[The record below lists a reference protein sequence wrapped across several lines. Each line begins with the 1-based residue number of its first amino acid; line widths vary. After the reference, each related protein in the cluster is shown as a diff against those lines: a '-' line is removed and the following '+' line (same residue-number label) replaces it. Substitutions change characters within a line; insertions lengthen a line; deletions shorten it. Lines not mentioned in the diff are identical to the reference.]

1 MNAMSAVQQELRTR
15 REAWGHTTPRREQDA
30 RQEERRAARRR
41 LWNRVSFAVCCVVSF
56 GVVWWVAAKG
66 AEVYVLND
74 EHAKLQAAIAAQQAV
89 NANLQMQVSEL
100 EQPAHILNVA
110 INQLHMVYKNPVMI
124 PTQGNGE

>member
-1 MNAMSAVQQELRTR
+1 MSAVQQELRTR
-15 REAWGHTTPRREQDA
+15 REAWGHTTPRRERDA

-41 LWNRVSFAVCCVVSF
+41 LWNRVSFALCCIVSF
-56 GVVWWVAAKG
+56 GAVWWVAAKG

-74 EHAKLQAAIAAQQAV
+74 EHAKLEAAIAAQQAV